1 MEEAGEEFKTF
12 NQYTK
17 AAVRRLLA
25 IYFPTYIKLQDVSR
39 HCPSASPSGKALKA
53 VYCRNAESPRLG
65 AETQTT
71 QPSLS

>member
-1 MEEAGEEFKTF
+1 MR
-12 NQYTK
+12 Q
-17 AAVRRLLA
+17 LLA

-65 AETQTT
+65 VETQTT
-71 QPSLS
+71 QLSLIELNTYALSLADSRRI